1 MVRRIMEVA
10 HHGIQDYQL
19 VIPLE
24 LLKQAERTQ
33 RIFNLVLGAI
43 AGISLL
49 VGGIGIMNI
58 MLATVS
64 ERTREIGIRR
74 AVGATRRHI
83 VVHFLLESVMLT
95 ICGGII
101 GLLCGLCAVG
111 AISWFAGWR
120 VAVSLWAVALPV
132 IMSFLVG
139 VFFGLYPARQ
149 AALVDPIVALRHE

>member
-1 MVRRIMEVA
+1 
-10 HHGIQDYQL
+10 
-19 VIPLE
+19 
-24 LLKQAERTQ
+24 
-33 RIFNLVLGAI
+33 
-43 AGISLL
+43 

-95 ICGGII
+95 LSGGII
-101 GLLCGLCAVG
+101 GLACGLGMVA
-111 AISWFAGWR
+111 AISWLAGWR
-120 VAVSLWAVALPV
+120 VAISPWAVALPV
-132 IMSFLVG
+132 IMSFLAG

-149 AALVDPIVALRHE
+149 AANVDPIVALRHE